1 MEQKFCHNNLNIII
15 SLASSMNH
23 SNKKYP
29 PVQFVLQYMNKVFPS
44 GSSCKGMCI
53 HAAVLRVRKLFRSF
67 QHSGRF
73 RGISVEVCL

>member
-23 SNKKYP
+23 SNKKSP

-44 GSSCKGMCI
+44 GSSCKG
-53 HAAVLRVRKLFRSF
+53 ANYSVAFSVVDL
-67 QHSGRF
+67 F